1 MVVLLAC
8 TFHATNAI
16 GRREDPRPRWGADG
30 GGIQL
35 FSTAQLVLVNTITYV
50 LLITLKS
57 SRPAVVTSLGAI
69 LDTASSFFIIALRTK
84 LSSTTRSGM
93 NDPGGR

>member
-16 GRREDPRPRWGADG
+16 GRREDPRPRRGAD